1 MTNSI
6 QTSFRVRPNHSCT
19 WQNVT
24 TRPQFLPRLNM
35 LFWPAVHRV
44 WLLSFTV
51 TKKKKKKVVLSFN
64 TSRGEKLSCR
74 LRFAFT
80 WALGAWRRLCETV
93 LNEHTRTK
101 IAAMSK
107 NDSSERK
114 EAVKGIRKM
123 QFCPADSHTNHNS
136 IDERNGLNKCEHCLS
151 WDSYLLLRSSPA
163 FCPFRRGCCLLRKKK
178 EKN

>member
-1 MTNSI
+1 
-6 QTSFRVRPNHSCT
+6 
-19 WQNVT
+19 
-24 TRPQFLPRLNM
+24 M
-35 LFWPAVHRV
+35 LFWPAVHGV
-44 WLLSFTV
+44 WLLIFTV
-51 TKKKKKKVVLSFN
+51 TQKKKKKVVLSFN
-64 TSRGEKLSCR
+64 TGGGEKLSCR

-80 WALGAWRRLCETV
+80 WALGAWRRLCETA

-101 IAAMSK
+101 ITAMSK

-123 QFCPADSHTNHNS
+123 QFCPADSHTDHNS

-178 EKN
+178 GVKKWSYSLKNKKEEVPLGGAWQCILLWSSCLLIC